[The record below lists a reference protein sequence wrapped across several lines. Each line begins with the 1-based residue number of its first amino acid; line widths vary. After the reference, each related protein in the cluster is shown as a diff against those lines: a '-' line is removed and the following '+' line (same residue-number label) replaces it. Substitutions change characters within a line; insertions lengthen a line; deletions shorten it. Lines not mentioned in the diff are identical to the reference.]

1 MRFTDRQ
8 SVHFDTDDLRLI
20 HTVSANGIMCICK
33 GLVLSDFDGAR
44 MDSGS
49 VFLVY
54 DHIDF
59 LSGSGAQVLSPN
71 IRLYQTY
78 SWEQWKLAILSILG

>member
-20 HTVSANGIMCICK
+20 HTISANGIMCICK
-33 GLVLSDFDGAR
+33 GLVLRDFDGAR
-44 MDSGS
+44 KDSQY

-54 DHIDF
+54 DHTDF
-59 LSGSGAQVLSPN
+59 LSGSGTHSLLPN
-71 IRLYQTY
+71 IRLYNKLIAEGSG
-78 SWEQWKLAILSILG
+78 SWQCYQF